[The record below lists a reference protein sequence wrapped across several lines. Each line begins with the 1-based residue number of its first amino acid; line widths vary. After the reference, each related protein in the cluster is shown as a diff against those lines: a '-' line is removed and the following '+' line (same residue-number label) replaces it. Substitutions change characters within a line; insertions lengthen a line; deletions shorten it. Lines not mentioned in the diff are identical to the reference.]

1 MLAPQSHEKLL
12 TVIDL
17 PQPTGAD
24 LWPPED
30 DRPAARLHKPLRAL
44 VGVAELILAALA
56 VWGAFAC
63 WKAGVVPVLISY
75 GETTTLESQR
85 YFGGPLAGAI
95 GLGVLAAILVV
106 DAIRQFL
113 LAMKT
118 RHRAPKDSKVS

>member
-30 DRPAARLHKPLRAL
+30 TRRNARLHKPLRAV
-44 VGVAELILAALA
+44 VGAVELILAALS

-63 WKAGVVPVLISY
+63 WKAGVVPVVITY

-113 LAMKT
+113 LAV
-118 RHRAPKDSKVS
+118 RAKGRKPKEPKLS

>member
-30 DRPAARLHKPLRAL
+30 TLPAARLHKPLRAL
-44 VGVAELILAALA
+44 VGAVELILAALA

-63 WKAGVVPVLISY
+63 WKAGVVPVVITY
-75 GETTTLESQR
+75 NETTTLESQR

-95 GLGVLAAILVV
+95 GLSVLAAILVV

-113 LAMKT
+113 LAV
-118 RHRAPKDSKVS
+118 RAKGRKPKD

>member
-30 DRPAARLHKPLRAL
+30 ARPSARLHKPLRAL
-44 VGVAELILAALA
+44 VGAVELILAALA

-63 WKAGVVPVLISY
+63 WKAGVVPVLITY

-113 LAMKT
+113 LAV
-118 RHRAPKDSKVS
+118 RAKGRKPKEPQY

>member
-30 DRPAARLHKPLRAL
+30 SRPAARLHKPLRAV
-44 VGVAELILAALA
+44 VGAVELILAALA

-63 WKAGVVPVLISY
+63 WKAGVVPVVITY
-75 GETTTLESQR
+75 GEATTLESQR

-113 LAMKT
+113 LAV
-118 RHRAPKDSKVS
+118 RAKGRKRKD

>member
-24 LWPPED
+24 LWPSEN

-44 VGVAELILAALA
+44 VGAAELILAALA

-63 WKAGVVPVLISY
+63 WKAGVVPVVITY
-75 GETTTLESQR
+75 NETTTLESQR

-95 GLGVLAAILVV
+95 GLGVLASILVV

-113 LAMKT
+113 LAV
-118 RHRAPKDSKVS
+118 RAKGRKPQD

>member
-1 MLAPQSHEKLL
+1 VLAPQSHEKLL

-30 DRPAARLHKPLRAL
+30 SRPAARLHKPLRAV
-44 VGVAELILAALA
+44 VGAVELILAALA

-63 WKAGVVPVLISY
+63 WKAGVVPVVITYS
-75 GETTTLESQR
+75 ETTTLESQR

-113 LAMKT
+113 LAV
-118 RHRAPKDSKVS
+118 RAKGRKPKD

>member
-12 TVIDL
+12 IVIDL

-30 DRPAARLHKPLRAL
+30 ARPSPRLHKPLRAV
-44 VGVAELILAALA
+44 VGAVELILAALA
-56 VWGAFAC
+56 IWGVFAC
-63 WKAGVVPVLISY
+63 WKAGVVPVRISY
-75 GETTTLESQR
+75 GETTLESQR
-85 YFGGPLAGAI
+85 NFGGPLAGAI

-113 LAMKT
+113 LAVRTKE
-118 RHRAPKDSKVS
+118 RKPKD

>member
-30 DRPAARLHKPLRAL
+30 TRPAARLHKPLRAV
-44 VGVAELILAALA
+44 VGAVELILAALA

-63 WKAGVVPVLISY
+63 WKAGVVPVVITYS
-75 GETTTLESQR
+75 ETTTLESQR

-113 LAMKT
+113 LAV
-118 RHRAPKDSKVS
+118 RAKGRKPKEPKLS

>member
-30 DRPAARLHKPLRAL
+30 SRPAARLHKPLRAVVGAVEL
-44 VGVAELILAALA
+44 VLAALA

-63 WKAGVVPVLISY
+63 WKAGVVPVVITY
-75 GETTTLESQR
+75 GEATTLESQR

-113 LAMKT
+113 LAV
-118 RHRAPKDSKVS
+118 RAKGRKRKD

>member
-30 DRPAARLHKPLRAL
+30 SRPAARLHKPLRAV
-44 VGVAELILAALA
+44 VGAVELILAALA

-63 WKAGVVPVLISY
+63 WKAGVVPVVITY
-75 GETTTLESQR
+75 TETTTLESQR

-113 LAMKT
+113 LAV
-118 RHRAPKDSKVS
+118 RAKGRKPKD

>member
-1 MLAPQSHEKLL
+1 VLAPQSHEKLL

-30 DRPAARLHKPLRAL
+30 TRPAARLHKPLRAV
-44 VGVAELILAALA
+44 VGAVELILAALA

-63 WKAGVVPVLISY
+63 WKAGVVPVVITYS
-75 GETTTLESQR
+75 ETTTLESQR

-113 LAMKT
+113 LAV
-118 RHRAPKDSKVS
+118 RAKGRKPKEPKLS

>member
-30 DRPAARLHKPLRAL
+30 TRREARLHKPLRAL
-44 VGVAELILAALA
+44 VGAVEVILAALA

-63 WKAGVVPVLISY
+63 WKAGVVPVVITYS
-75 GETTTLESQR
+75 ETTTLESQR

-95 GLGVLAAILVV
+95 GLVVLAAILLV

-113 LAMKT
+113 LAV
-118 RHRAPKDSKVS
+118 RAKGRKPKD

>member
-30 DRPAARLHKPLRAL
+30 SRPAARLHKPLRAV
-44 VGVAELILAALA
+44 VGAVELILAALA

-63 WKAGVVPVLISY
+63 WKAGVVPVVITYS
-75 GETTTLESQR
+75 ETTTLESQR

-113 LAMKT
+113 LAV
-118 RHRAPKDSKVS
+118 RAKGRKPKD

>member
-44 VGVAELILAALA
+44 VGAAELILAALA
-56 VWGAFAC
+56 VWGVFAC
-63 WKAGVVPVLISY
+63 WKAGVVPVRITY
-75 GETTTLESQR
+75 GDTTLESQR

-95 GLGVLAAILVV
+95 GLGTLAAILVV

-113 LAMKT
+113 LAVRT
-118 RHRAPKDSKVS
+118 RRRKPKDPRN